1 MRIIEIILK
10 LAFLAL
16 AIVLFATSNFAS
28 AWLTAFL
35 IVSLVLGIVLIFNK
49 KESYRYPANYP
60 RMKSV
65 YIMRRIEGVILIAFS
80 IAFFIYVR

>member
-16 AIVLFATSNFAS
+16 AIVLFVTSSFAS

-35 IVSLVLGIVLIFNK
+35 VVSLLLGIVLIFNK
-49 KESYRYPANYP
+49 KESYRYPVDYP
-60 RMKSV
+60 KMKSV
-65 YIMRRIEGVILIAFS
+65 YMMRRIEGIILIGFS
-80 IAFFIYVR
+80 VFLFILTR